1 MIVRGKPLLVL
12 LSLIGILLK
21 IIAVIVWN
29 DTIYARIID
38 LIMWAVLC
46 IILCSFLP
54 IKDFKIADISIVNET
69 PLTL

>member
-1 MIVRGKPLLVL
+1 MIVRGQPLLIL
-12 LSLIGILLK
+12 LSLIGFLLK
-21 IIAVIVWN
+21 FVAVIVWN

-46 IILCSFLP
+46 IILCSCLP
-54 IKDFKIADISIVNET
+54 IKDFKVANVNILNET

>member
-1 MIVRGKPLLVL
+1 MIVRGQPLLIF

-21 IIAVIVWN
+21 FVAVIVWD
-29 DTIYARIID
+29 DTIYARVID

-46 IILCSFLP
+46 IILCSCLP
-54 IKDFKIADISIVNET
+54 IKDFKIADISIINET